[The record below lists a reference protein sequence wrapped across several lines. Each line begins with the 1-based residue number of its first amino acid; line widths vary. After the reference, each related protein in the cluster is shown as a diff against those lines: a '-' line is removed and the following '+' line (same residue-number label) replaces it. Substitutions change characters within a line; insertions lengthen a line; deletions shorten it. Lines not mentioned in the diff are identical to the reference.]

1 MNYYERHIG
10 DYLKDTAHL
19 SLLEHGIY
27 TRLLDVYYTRE
38 SAIPDDQA
46 ARLIGARAKE
56 EREALQ
62 AVLSEFFTLD
72 ATGWIQRRCES
83 EIQRYQG
90 KQAKAKAS
98 ADARWSA
105 QRTQSERN
113 ANASSEHDA
122 PDMQTQSERN
132 ANGMPHAQR
141 RAPVPSLQTPD
152 TSIPPT
158 PKGVPCRFEEFWEA
172 WPKSE
177 RKQDK
182 VKCATKWKR
191 QQLDSMADLILA
203 DIEVKRKT
211 EKWQGGYIE
220 SPLVY
225 LNGKRW
231 EDGVQANGP
240 QLNGNDWTGS
250 AL

>member
-62 AVLSEFFTLD
+62 AVLSEFFTQD
-72 ATGWIQRRCES
+72 GNGWIQRRCEA
-83 EIQRYQG
+83 EILRYQG

-105 QRTQSERN
+105 QRSQSDRN
-113 ANASSEHDA
+113 ANASGDHDA
-122 PDMQTQSERN
+122 PDMRTHSDGN
-132 ANGMPHAQR
+132 ANGMH

-158 PKGVPCRFEEFWEA
+158 PKGGPCRFEEFWTA

-191 QQLDSMADLILA
+191 NGLDQFVDTILA
-203 DIEVKRKT
+203 DIRVKEQT
-211 EKWQGGYIE
+211 TKWREGFIE
-220 SPLVY
+220 APLVY
-225 LNGKRW
+225 LNGRRW
-231 EDGVQANGP
+231 EDGVEANGSHP
-240 QLNGNDWTGS
+240 SSNDWTGS